1 LETSSIPVLVVDD
14 SEPFRRFVCSIVQ
27 AIPNM
32 QIMFEVSDGLEAV
45 RKAEELQ
52 QLDRATEGEH
62 PMEVLRRPS
71 ESTGKMNW
79 KETGQT
85 DRGAESLDSITLRI
99 TAGQTGFLSGGCL
112 ARGYHPLH

>member
-1 LETSSIPVLVVDD
+1 
-14 SEPFRRFVCSIVQ
+14 
-27 AIPNM
+27 M

-62 PMEVLRRPS
+62 SMEVLRRPS

>member
-1 LETSSIPVLVVDD
+1 METSSIPVLVVDD

-52 QLDRATEGEH
+52 PDLILLDKRA
-62 PMEVLRRPS
+62 S
-71 ESTGKMNW
+71 
-79 KETGQT
+79 
-85 DRGAESLDSITLRI
+85 
-99 TAGQTGFLSGGCL
+99 
-112 ARGYHPLH
+112 